1 MSFAAPLF
9 AWVGGGL
16 ALGVVALHLLAWRRP
31 PASPLPTARFAP
43 DAPVRTVSRAMR
55 PVDLGLLAVR
65 VLVIVLVSTAL
76 AGPRFAS
83 RVQGLG
89 RVIVVD
95 RSHGPEAWAP
105 IDRVAR
111 SVFRSGDALVVVDS
125 TVHKVRNP
133 TVDSIVATSP
143 TTESGGISAALVVGI
158 RAANELQRVRDSV
171 EIVVVSPFGSDALDA
186 ATASIRRMWP
196 GTVRTMRAGTPP
208 NDTARARPP
217 DIRAGSGDPVSAALA
232 LAGAAPRGAV
242 RVVRDSTTAADTAW
256 ARKGGAVVVWPT
268 SAAQRGWNVRATADT
283 AFGVTVTS
291 LGSGSSA
298 SPALSAT
305 VVAPFV
311 RRVAPPPGR
320 VVARWDDGEPA
331 ATEISLGAGCMRSV
345 AVRVSAAGDLALTPA
360 FRRFAEQIARP
371 CVGSRGWAAATDSV
385 VSAVLPATGAR
396 GAAQTFSAVD
406 TTRSHSPIAVWLLG
420 AAMVAALAELL
431 VRRGAANATA

>member
-95 RSHGPEAWAP
+95 RSHGPEAWTP
-105 IDRVAR
+105 IVRAAR
-111 SVFRSGDALVVVDS
+111 SMYRSGDALVLFDS
-125 TVHKVRNP
+125 TARDIRNP
-133 TVDSIVATSP
+133 TVDSIVASSP
-143 TTESGGISAALVVGI
+143 MTKSAGLSAALVVGI
-158 RAANELQRVRDSV
+158 RAANALQRVRDSV
-171 EIVVVSPFGSDALDA
+171 EIVVVSPFASDALDA
-186 ATASIRRMWP
+186 ATASIRRVWP
-196 GTVRTMRAGTPP
+196 GPVHTMRAGRPP
-208 NDTARARPP
+208 NDTARPRPP
-217 DIRAGSGDPVSAALA
+217 DIRAGSSDPVSAALA
-232 LAGAAPRGAV
+232 LAGAAPPGAV
-242 RVVRDSTTAADTAW
+242 RVVRDSTTAADSAW
-256 ARKGGAVVVWPT
+256 ARQGGAVVVWPT
-268 SAAQRGWNVRATADT
+268 GAAHPGWHVRATADT
-283 AFGVTVTS
+283 AFGVTAIS
-291 LGSGSSA
+291 IGSGSSG
-298 SPALSAT
+298 SPAHSAT

-311 RRVAPPPGR
+311 RRVEAPPGR

-331 ATEISLGAGCMRSV
+331 ATEIPLGAGCVRSV
-345 AVRVSAAGDLALTPA
+345 VVRVPSTGDLALTPA
-360 FRRFAEQIARP
+360 FRRFAAQIA
-371 CVGSRGWAAATDSV
+371 GSCMGSHGWIAASDSV
-385 VSAVLPATGAR
+385 VSTVLTATGAR
-396 GAAQTFSAVD
+396 AAAQTLSMVD
-406 TTRSHSPIAVWLLG
+406 TTRADSTIAVWLLG

-431 VRRGAANATA
+431 VRRGVANATA